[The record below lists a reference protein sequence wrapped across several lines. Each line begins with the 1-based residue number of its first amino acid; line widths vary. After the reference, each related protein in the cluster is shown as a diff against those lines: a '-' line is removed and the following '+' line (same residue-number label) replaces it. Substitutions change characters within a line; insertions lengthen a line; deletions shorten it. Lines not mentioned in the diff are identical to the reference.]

1 MNRVSTF
8 LFAGAAQCAS
18 IRNLPEKTPR
28 TAGGTEAAFTRESL
42 ERPASDCNSVQKMAA
57 ESRKFRRRARKKHR
71 ALAALQLVKKGLNKP
86 ENGMQAPR
94 RVPPS
99 PVFDSANRIFRCK
112 KSFRRTRTRRQVR
125 LEAREE
131 NSGSLEL
138 SKVFRQSAGRLL
150 TNTIRLKNVSV
161 QCECAAQSPFAQDA
175 SGKAPGFDKAGLKE
189 TDETIEKTLRR
200 ACGRGR
206 FCMKCMNASCFA
218 AKILCNQR
226 LENWGARRAA
236 FRPYFLRSFIR
247 GSRVRKPA
255 FLMAGF
261 RSTSA
266 LTRARAMP

>member
-1 MNRVSTF
+1 
-8 LFAGAAQCAS
+8 
-18 IRNLPEKTPR
+18 
-28 TAGGTEAAFTRESL
+28 
-42 ERPASDCNSVQKMAA
+42 MAA
-57 ESRKFRRRARKKHR
+57 ESREFQHRARKNTGRLQLFSLSKKVLTNRKTGCKRLVVCRPFQFLILRTGFSAAKSHSAVPVHAAR
-71 ALAALQLVKKGLNKP
+71 YDWKLEKALVLSSSPRFLTVCGALAYKYSPVKK
-86 ENGMQAPR
+86 
-94 RVPPS
+94 RVGS
-99 PVFDSANRIFRCK
+99 MRMRGA
-112 KSFRRTRTRRQVR
+112 KSFCPGRF
-125 LEAREE
+125 
-131 NSGSLEL
+131 G
-138 SKVFRQSAGRLL
+138 QS
-150 TNTIRLKNVSV
+150 T
-161 QCECAAQSPFAQDA
+161 
-175 SGKAPGFDKAGLKE
+175 GFDKAGL
-189 TDETIEKTLRR
+189 DETIEKTLRR